1 MKTLT
6 IHTANYLPMLERT
19 WAGICVF
26 SNLDKQDTVLGD
38 VILGDMM

>member
-26 SNLDKQDTVLGD
+26 SNLDKQNTKLGNI
-38 VILGDMM
+38 ILSDMM